1 MKKTGLGRG
10 LDALFLDNE
19 ETIENKENGVNEVN
33 IADIEP
39 DRNQPRYNFDEEK
52 LNELADSIREHGV
65 ITPLIVSPIDNGRY
79 KIIAGERRWRAARI
93 AGVNKLPVVIK
104 ELSKKEIAEIAL
116 VENLQ
121 REDLNAIEEA
131 KGYKRLMEE
140 FDMTQAVLAQRVG
153 KSRPVVANAIRLLSL
168 PEEVVDMLEKGE
180 ITPGHG
186 KVLLGVEGSD
196 ALIKLA
202 GVCKNEGISVRELE
216 RLVKKL
222 DAPAPVKKQKDINI
236 TALERKMTEALGRKV
251 KVNGDANKGKVSI
264 EYYSTEDLNRLFDS
278 LTDM

>member
-79 KIIAGERRWRAARI
+79 RIIAGERRWRAARI

-131 KGYKRLMEE
+131 KGYKRLMDE

-153 KSRPVVANAIRLLSL
+153 KSRPVIANAIRLLSL

-180 ITPGHG
+180 ITSGHG
-186 KVLLGVEGSD
+186 KVLLGVEKKD

-202 GVCKNEGISVRELE
+202 EACKNEGISVRELE
-216 RLVKKL
+216 RRVKGL
-222 DAPAPVKKQKDINI
+222 DAPKPQKKPKDINI
-236 TALERKMTEALGRKV
+236 AAFERKMTEALGRKV

-264 EYYSTEDLNRLFDS
+264 EYYSTEDLNKLFDN
-278 LTDM
+278 LIDM